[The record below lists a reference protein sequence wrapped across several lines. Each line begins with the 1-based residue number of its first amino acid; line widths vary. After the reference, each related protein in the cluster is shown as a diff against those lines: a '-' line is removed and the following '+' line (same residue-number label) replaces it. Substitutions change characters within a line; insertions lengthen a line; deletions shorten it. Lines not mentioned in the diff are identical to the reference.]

1 MCDIFGKSVRFGTLF
16 FLYNKSRKEITMLD
30 MNKLV
35 DLLLKQEELKDVPM
49 KYIFKVVSSVF
60 YIINNEDVFYKE
72 KL

>member
-1 MCDIFGKSVRFGTLF
+1 
-16 FLYNKSRKEITMLD
+16 MLD

>member
-1 MCDIFGKSVRFGTLF
+1 
-16 FLYNKSRKEITMLD
+16 MLD

-49 KYIFKVVSSVF
+49 KYIFIVVSSIF
-60 YIINNEDVFYKE
+60 NIINNEDVFYKE

>member
-1 MCDIFGKSVRFGTLF
+1 
-16 FLYNKSRKEITMLD
+16 MLD

-35 DLLLKQEELKDVPM
+35 DLLLKQDNLKDVPI

>member
-1 MCDIFGKSVRFGTLF
+1 
-16 FLYNKSRKEITMLD
+16 MLD

-35 DLLLKQEELKDVPM
+35 DLLLKQDNLKDVPM
-49 KYIFKVVSSVF
+49 KYIFKVVNSVF